1 MDTDGTHEARTTRT
15 GHVPRPAGPP
25 PTPLPPRPT
34 TPPPKPPHAP
44 AAPPTPLTDWLRT
57 ARPVA
62 EPGVWRYGH
71 APRAAVEPA
80 RTPDRALASGAV
92 VSFLACVLVWSLMR
106 NTYIPF
112 WDAPLKL
119 FTPHSWW
126 SGNGEPVVGTGG
138 VKAKPIYELLF
149 VAALL
154 YGFGRLGSWPGAWSR
169 LVVARGAAVQAL
181 AVVPLAYITLL
192 LVHNYQLPLR
202 QLVEGFLP
210 FDADPKANLDLM
222 RTSRTVIDVLL
233 VLAFAW
239 LGGAGRLLRRYLPAT
254 SPAAANDGAPG
265 PAEHRPRPAA
275 AGDPGEDDPVRWG
288 PVRGVGLGDVADR
301 LEREAG
307 DGRMNDVDYARI
319 RRAWDTVRVDPTR
332 LRAFADAVRDK
343 GAGACVHPSGAR
355 DLPVRAARH
364 DLLARQVLLGTVED
378 GARNPYARRGTAFA
392 LDPDVLGTS
401 MLAVGPSG
409 SGKTARLVRP
419 VVESLALQALAG
431 QAAVVAVGA
440 AGTQFGP
447 DEAFDVVVRV
457 GDPASVYDLDLYG
470 GATDPDEA
478 ATLLAEA
485 FVGDLPGIDVRR
497 AATALAQLL
506 GPFRAVHGRFP
517 AVPELRELLDQVPDA
532 FAALRRELSEAGQP
546 AMLRELDARARQH
559 GAHGDPGPALADR
572 VALLDRPAFAG
583 FFDTTGQGRPF
594 SLRALE
600 HPIRVRVDLPERGHA
615 DASRMLARL
624 LLAQFNAA
632 AAARTDRSLFAFLAL
647 DDASRTLTPE
657 TVRGV
662 RRLRSAHAGVLLALR
677 TLDDVP
683 EALRTPLLGAVG
695 CRTAFSG
702 VTTWDGKRFAEAWG
716 TEWVETRDV
725 THRTVFADQPLTR
738 AIHAFRKL
746 VTGKAV
752 TTDAVTVRQVE
763 RERWSASDLA
773 HAVPPGHAV
782 LSLTSVRGE
791 RAAPLLV
798 RLAD

>member
-1 MDTDGTHEARTTRT
+1 MDTEGTYDGQATRA
-15 GHVPRPAGPP
+15 GHVPRPATSPEH
-25 PTPLPPRPT
+25 
-34 TPPPKPPHAP
+34 PPKPLHAP
-44 AAPPTPLTDWLRT
+44 GAAPGQLPLLAEWISTP
-57 ARPVA
+57 RPAA

-71 APRAAVEPA
+71 TPRAAAEPE
-80 RTPDRALASGAV
+80 RTPDRALATGALI
-92 VSFLACVLVWSLMR
+92 SFLGCVLVWSLMR

-112 WDAPLKL
+112 WDTPLKL
-119 FTPHSWW
+119 FTPDSWW
-126 SGNGEPVVGTGG
+126 AANGEPVAKTGG
-138 VKAKPIYELLF
+138 VRAKPIYELLF

-154 YGFGRLGSWPGAWSR
+154 YGFGKLGNWRTVWTR
-169 LVVARGAAVQAL
+169 LVVARGPVVQAL
-181 AVVPLAYITLL
+181 AVVPLAWVTIL

-202 QLVEGFLP
+202 QLAEGFLT
-210 FDADPKANLDLM
+210 FDGDPVANRAMVD
-222 RTSRTVIDVLL
+222 TTRTVIDVLL
-233 VLAFAW
+233 VLAFAL
-239 LGGAGRLLRRYLPAT
+239 LGGVVGLVRRLAGVGGAKGPAST
-254 SPAAANDGAPG
+254 GRPPAPG
-265 PAEHRPRPAA
+265 PGTG
-275 AGDPGEDDPVRWG
+275 GDDDPSRW
-288 PVRGVGLGDVADR
+288 PQVRGAGLGEVADR
-301 LEREAG
+301 LEGEAG
-307 DGRMNDVDYARI
+307 GGRMNDVDYARI
-319 RRAWDTVRVDPTR
+319 RRAWDSVRVDPSR
-332 LRAFADAVRDK
+332 MRAFADSVRDK
-343 GAGACVHPSGAR
+343 GAGACVHPSGDR

-364 DLLARQVLLGTVED
+364 DLLARQVLLGTVAD
-378 GARNPYARRGTAFA
+378 GVRNPYARRGTSLA

-401 MLAVGPSG
+401 LLAVGPSG
-409 SGKTARLVRP
+409 TGKTQRLVRP

-440 AGTQFGP
+440 AGAQLGP
-447 DEAFDVVVRV
+447 DAAYDVVVRI
-457 GDPASVYDLDLYG
+457 GDPGSVYDLDLYG

-485 FVGDLPGIDVRR
+485 FVGDVPGIDVRR

-506 GPFRAVHGRFP
+506 GPFRTAYGRFP
-517 AVPELRELLDQVPDA
+517 AVPELRELLDQVPAA
-532 FAALRRELSEAGQP
+532 FDALRRELAADG
-546 AMLRELDARARQH
+546 AAHHTMLRELDARTRQH

-632 AAARTDRSLFAFLAL
+632 AAARADRSLFAFLAF
-647 DDASRTLTPE
+647 DDASHTLTPE

-662 RRLRSAHAGVLLALR
+662 QRLRSAHAGVLLTLR

-683 EALRTPLLGAVG
+683 EPLRTPLLGAVG
-695 CRTAFSG
+695 CRMAFSG

-782 LSLTSVRGE
+782 LSLTSVQGE

-798 RLAD
+798 RLAGTA

>member
-1 MDTDGTHEARTTRT
+1 MDTDGTYDGQATRSDRM
-15 GHVPRPAGPP
+15 PRPAAAPP
-25 PTPLPPRPT
+25 AH
-34 TPPPKPPHAP
+34 PPKPRHAP
-44 AAPPTPLTDWLRT
+44 DQGPTVADWLRT
-57 ARPVA
+57 PRPDA

-71 APRAAVEPA
+71 TPRAEVEPPTTA
-80 RTPDRALASGAV
+80 DRALATGAV
-92 VSFLACVLVWSLMR
+92 ISFLACVLVWSLMR

-112 WDAPLKL
+112 WDAPLNL
-119 FTPHSWW
+119 FTPDSWYAA
-126 SGNGEPVVGTGG
+126 NGEPVMGTGG
-138 VKAKPIYELLF
+138 MRAKPIYELLF
-149 VAALL
+149 VSALL
-154 YGFGRLGSWPGAWSR
+154 YGFGRLGSWRTAWNR
-169 LVVARGAAVQAL
+169 LIVARGPWAPAL
-181 AVVPLAYITLL
+181 AVVPLAWVTLL
-192 LVHNYQLPLR
+192 LVDNYQLPLR
-202 QLVEGFLP
+202 QLVLSFLP
-210 FDADPKANLDLM
+210 YATDRDNLAMDSAAK
-222 RTSRTVIDVLL
+222 TAIDVAV

-239 LGGAGRLLRRYLPAT
+239 LGGAGRLLRRLLPT
-254 SPAAANDGAPG
+254 STPAG
-265 PAEHRPRPAA
+265 PDRPRATPA
-275 AGDPGEDDPVRWG
+275 DEQEDDPARW
-288 PVRGVGLGDVADR
+288 PQLRAAGLGDVAER
-301 LEREAG
+301 LEAEAG
-307 DGRMNDVDYARI
+307 RGLMNDVDYTRI
-319 RRAWDTVRVDPTR
+319 RRAWDSVRVDPSR
-332 LRAFADAVRDK
+332 MRAFADAVRDK
-343 GAGACVHPSGAR
+343 GAGACAHPSGAR

-378 GARNPYARRGTAFA
+378 GTRNPYPRRGTALA

-401 MLAVGPSG
+401 LLAVGPSG
-409 SGKTARLVRP
+409 TGKTRHLVRP
-419 VVESLALQALAG
+419 VVESLSLQALAG

-440 AGTQFGP
+440 AGAQLGP
-447 DEAFDVVVRV
+447 DAAFDVVVRV

-485 FVGDLPGIDVRR
+485 FVGDVPGIDVRR

-506 GPFRAVHGRFP
+506 GPFRAAYERFP
-517 AVPELRELLDQVPDA
+517 AVPELRELLDGLPTALDT
-532 FAALRRELSEAGQP
+532 LRRDLAGQH

-559 GAHGDPGPALADR
+559 GAPADPGPALADR
-572 VALLDRPAFAG
+572 VALLDRPVFAG

-632 AAARTDRSLFAFLAL
+632 AAARTDRSLFAFLAF
-647 DDASRTLTPE
+647 DDASHTLTAG

-662 RRLRSAHAGVLLALR
+662 QRLRSAHAGVLLTLR

-683 EALRTPLLGAVG
+683 EELRTPLLGSVG
-695 CRTAFSG
+695 CRMAFSG

-738 AIHAFRKL
+738 LMHSFRKL

-798 RLAD
+798 RLAGTS

>member
-1 MDTDGTHEARTTRT
+1 MDTEGAYEGQATRA
-15 GHVPRPAGPP
+15 GQVPRPAGPP
-25 PTPLPPRPT
+25 MH
-34 TPPPKPPHAP
+34 PPKPSYAP
-44 AAPPTPLTDWLRT
+44 GRGPTLADWLRT

-71 APRAAVEPA
+71 TPRPAVEA
-80 RTPDRALASGAV
+80 AQTPDRALATGAV
-92 VSFLACVLVWSLMR
+92 ISFLACVLVWSLMR
-106 NTYIPF
+106 NAYIPF

-126 SGNGEPVVGTGG
+126 AANGEPVRDTGG
-138 VKAKPIYELLF
+138 VQAKPIYELLF
-149 VAALL
+149 VLVLL
-154 YGFGRLGSWPGAWSR
+154 YGFGRLGSWKAAWSR
-169 LVVARGAAVQAL
+169 LVVARGPWVQAL
-181 AVVPLAYITLL
+181 AVVPIAYVTLL

-202 QLVEGFLP
+202 QLVEGFLD
-210 FDADPKANLDLM
+210 FDRRPGGDQEANLNLM
-222 RTSRTVIDVLL
+222 STARTVIDV
-233 VLAFAW
+233 VLIAAFAW
-239 LGGAGRLLRRYLPAT
+239 LGGGARLLRRLSRLSSPAT
-254 SPAAANDGAPG
+254 SRSTEPTTVGSADRPQRL
-265 PAEHRPRPAA
+265 PAENPLEDPAMWPQVRE
-275 AGDPGEDDPVRWG
+275 AGLLEA
-288 PVRGVGLGDVADR
+288 ADR
-301 LEREAG
+301 LETEAG
-307 DGRMNDVDYARI
+307 GGRMNDVDYARI
-319 RRAWDTVRVDPTR
+319 RRAWDSVRVDPSR
-332 LRAFADAVRDK
+332 MRAFADAVRDK

-364 DLLARQVLLGTVED
+364 DLLVRQVLLGTVED
-378 GARNPYARRGTAFA
+378 GARNPYSRRGTALA

-401 MLAVGPSG
+401 LLAVGPSG
-409 SGKTARLVRP
+409 TGKTRQLVRP
-419 VVESLALQALAG
+419 VVESFSLQALAG

-440 AGTQFGP
+440 AGAQLGP
-447 DEAFDVVVRV
+447 DAAFDVVVRV

-478 ATLLAEA
+478 ATLLAES
-485 FVGDLPGIDVRR
+485 FVGDVPGTDVRR

-506 GPFRAVHGRFP
+506 GPFRAAYDRFP
-517 AVPELRELLDQVPDA
+517 TVPELRELLDQVPTA
-532 FAALRRELSEAGQP
+532 FAALRRDLAGQH

-559 GAHGDPGPALADR
+559 GSHADPGQALADR

-600 HPIRVRVDLPERGHA
+600 HPVRVRVDLPERGHA

-632 AAARTDRSLFAFLAL
+632 AAARTDRSLFAFLAF
-647 DDASRTLTPE
+647 DDASQTLTPE

-662 RRLRSAHAGVLLALR
+662 QRLRSANAGVLLTLR

-683 EALRTPLLGAVG
+683 EVLRTPLLGSVG
-695 CRTAFSG
+695 CRMAFSG

-738 AIHAFRKL
+738 LMHSFRKL

-798 RLAD
+798 RLSGTS

>member
-1 MDTDGTHEARTTRT
+1 M
-15 GHVPRPAGPP
+15 
-25 PTPLPPRPT
+25 
-34 TPPPKPPHAP
+34 
-44 AAPPTPLTDWLRT
+44 
-57 ARPVA
+57 
-62 EPGVWRYGH
+62 
-71 APRAAVEPA
+71 EPA
-80 RTPDRALASGAV
+80 RTPDRALATGALI
-92 VSFLACVLVWSLMR
+92 SFLACVLVWSLMR

-112 WDAPLKL
+112 WDAPLNL
-119 FTPHSWW
+119 FTPDSWYTA
-126 SGNGEPVVGTGG
+126 NGEPVMGTGG
-138 VKAKPIYELLF
+138 MQAKPIYELLF
-149 VAALL
+149 VSVLL
-154 YGFGRLGSWPGAWSR
+154 YGFGRLGSWRTAWSR
-169 LVVARGAAVQAL
+169 LVVERGPWAPAL
-181 AVVPLAYITLL
+181 AVVPLAWVTLL
-192 LVHNYQLPLR
+192 LVDNHQLPLR
-202 QLVEGFLP
+202 QLVFAFLP
-210 FDADPKANLDLM
+210 YGTDQQANLALDS
-222 RTSRTVIDVLL
+222 TAKTAIDVAV

-239 LGGAGRLLRRYLPAT
+239 LGGAVPLLRRIRPTAAPAG
-254 SPAAANDGAPG
+254 PDRPRA
-265 PAEHRPRPAA
+265 PAEEQEDDLARWPQLRA
-275 AGDPGEDDPVRWG
+275 AGLGE
-288 PVRGVGLGDVADR
+288 AAER
-301 LEREAG
+301 LEAEAG
-307 DGRMNDVDYARI
+307 GGRMNDVDYARI
-319 RRAWDTVRVDPTR
+319 RRAWDSVRVDPSR
-332 LRAFADAVRDK
+332 MRAFTDAVRDK

-378 GARNPYARRGTAFA
+378 GVRNPYSRRGTALA

-401 MLAVGPSG
+401 LLAVGPSG
-409 SGKTARLVRP
+409 TGKTRRLVRP
-419 VVESLALQALAG
+419 VVESLSLQALAG

-440 AGTQFGP
+440 AGAQLGP
-447 DEAFDVVVRV
+447 DAAFDVVVRV

-478 ATLLAEA
+478 ATLLAES
-485 FVGDLPGIDVRR
+485 FVGDVPGIDVRR

-506 GPFRAVHGRFP
+506 GPFRAAYDRFP
-517 AVPELRELLDQVPDA
+517 TVPELRELLDRVPEALD
-532 FAALRRELSEAGQP
+532 ALRRDLAGQH
-546 AMLRELDARARQH
+546 AMLRELDARIRQQ

-632 AAARTDRSLFAFLAL
+632 AAARTDRSLFAFLAF
-647 DDASRTLTPE
+647 DDASHTLTPE

-662 RRLRSAHAGVLLALR
+662 QRLRSAHAGVLLTLR
-677 TLDDVP
+677 SLDDVP

-695 CRTAFSG
+695 CRMAFSG

-738 AIHAFRKL
+738 AIHSFRKL

-798 RLAD
+798 RLAGTS

>member
-1 MDTDGTHEARTTRT
+1 MDTDGTHDGQATRSDRM
-15 GHVPRPAGPP
+15 PRPAAEPP
-25 PTPLPPRPT
+25 AH
-34 TPPPKPPHAP
+34 PPKPRHAP
-44 AAPPTPLTDWLRT
+44 DRGPTVADWLRT
-57 ARPVA
+57 PRPDA

-71 APRAAVEPA
+71 TPRAAVEPPT
-80 RTPDRALASGAV
+80 TPDRALATGAV
-92 VSFLACVLVWSLMR
+92 ISFLACVLVWSLMR

-112 WDAPLKL
+112 WDAPLNL
-119 FTPHSWW
+119 FTPDSWYAA
-126 SGNGEPVVGTGG
+126 NGEPVMGTGG
-138 VKAKPIYELLF
+138 MRAKPIYELLF
-149 VAALL
+149 VSALL
-154 YGFGRLGSWPGAWSR
+154 YGFGRLGSWQTAWNR
-169 LVVARGAAVQAL
+169 LIVARGPWAPAL
-181 AVVPLAYITLL
+181 AVVPAAWVTLL
-192 LVHNYQLPLR
+192 LIDNYQLPLR
-202 QLVEGFLP
+202 QLVFSFLP
-210 FDADPKANLDLM
+210 YGADRDNVAMDSAAKTA
-222 RTSRTVIDVLL
+222 IDVA
-233 VLAFAW
+233 VILAFAW
-239 LGGAGRLLRRYLPAT
+239 LGGAGRLLRRLVPT
-254 SPAAANDGAPG
+254 STPVG
-265 PAEHRPRPAA
+265 PDRPRATPASEQ
-275 AGDPGEDDPVRWG
+275 EDDPARW
-288 PVRGVGLGDVADR
+288 PQLRAAGLGEVAER
-301 LEREAG
+301 LEAEAG
-307 DGRMNDVDYARI
+307 GGRMNDVDYTRI
-319 RRAWDTVRVDPTR
+319 RRAWDSVRVDPSR
-332 LRAFADAVRDK
+332 MRAFADAVRDK
-343 GAGACVHPSGAR
+343 GAAACVHPSGAR

-378 GARNPYARRGTAFA
+378 GTRNPYPRRGTALA

-401 MLAVGPSG
+401 LLAVGPSG
-409 SGKTARLVRP
+409 TGKTRQLVRP
-419 VVESLALQALAG
+419 VVESLSLQALAG

-440 AGTQFGP
+440 AGAQLGP
-447 DEAFDVVVRV
+447 DAAFDVVVRV

-485 FVGDLPGIDVRR
+485 FVGDVPGIDVRR

-506 GPFRAVHGRFP
+506 GPFRAAYERFP
-517 AVPELRELLDQVPDA
+517 AVPELRELLDGLPTA
-532 FAALRRELSEAGQP
+532 FDALRRDLAGQH

-559 GAHGDPGPALADR
+559 GAPADPGPALADR

-632 AAARTDRSLFAFLAL
+632 AAARTDRSLFAFLAF
-647 DDASRTLTPE
+647 DDASHTLTAG

-662 RRLRSAHAGVLLALR
+662 QRLRSAHAGVLLTLR

-683 EALRTPLLGAVG
+683 EELRTPLLGSVG
-695 CRTAFSG
+695 CRMAFSG

-738 AIHAFRKL
+738 LMHSFRKL

-798 RLAD
+798 RLAGTS

>member
-1 MDTDGTHEARTTRT
+1 MDTDGTRETRPT
-15 GHVPRPAGPP
+15 RAGHIPRPAAPPKPSHAPTAGPTLAEWLRVPRSSDGPGVWTYGHVPRAAEEPEV
-25 PTPLPPRPT
+25 TPLRQLVSG
-34 TPPPKPPHAP
+34 ALI
-44 AAPPTPLTDWLRT
+44 ALLAGLLLWSLLWNGYLGGFWLWPL
-57 ARPVA
+57 
-62 EPGVWRYGH
+62 YMF
-71 APRAAVEPA
+71 
-80 RTPDRALASGAV
+80 TPDSWAGTVPAV
-92 VSFLACVLVWSLMR
+92 VASYAW
-106 NTYIPF
+106 YAI
-112 WDAPLKL
+112 
-119 FTPHSWW
+119 
-126 SGNGEPVVGTGG
+126 
-138 VKAKPIYELLF
+138 
-149 VAALL
+149 VATILIV
-154 YGFGRLGSWPGAWSR
+154 GFGRLGRWP
-169 LVVARGAAVQAL
+169 
-181 AVVPLAYITLL
+181 
-192 LVHNYQLPLR
+192 
-202 QLVEGFLP
+202 E
-210 FDADPKANLDLM
+210 
-222 RTSRTVIDVLL
+222 
-233 VLAFAW
+233 
-239 LGGAGRLLRRYLPAT
+239 LLRRLLSSRAVQPLH
-254 SPAAANDGAPG
+254 
-265 PAEHRPRPAA
+265 PAESAPQ
-275 AGDPGEDDPVRWG
+275 AGGDDDPVRW
-288 PVRGVGLGDVADR
+288 PQLRGAGLSEAADR
-301 LEREAG
+301 LEGEAG
-307 DGRMNDVDYARI
+307 GGRMNDVDYARI
-319 RRAWDTVRVDPTR
+319 RRAWDSVRVDPSR
-332 LRAFADAVRDK
+332 MRAFADSVRDK
-343 GAGACVHPSGAR
+343 GAGACVHPSGDR

-378 GARNPYARRGTAFA
+378 GVRNPYARRGTSLA

-401 MLAVGPSG
+401 LLAVGPSG
-409 SGKTARLVRP
+409 AGKTQRLVRP

-440 AGTQFGP
+440 AGAQLGP
-447 DEAFDVVVRV
+447 EAAYDVVVRI

-485 FVGDLPGIDVRR
+485 FVGDVPGVDVRR

-506 GPFRAVHGRFP
+506 GPFRTAYGRFP
-517 AVPELRELLDQVPDA
+517 AVPELRELLDQVPAA
-532 FAALRRELSEAGQP
+532 FDALRRELAADGP
-546 AMLRELDARARQH
+546 AHHAMLRELDARTRQH

-632 AAARTDRSLFAFLAL
+632 AAARADRSLFAFLAF
-647 DDASRTLTPE
+647 DDASHTLTPE

-662 RRLRSAHAGVLLALR
+662 QRLRSAHAGVLLTLR
-677 TLDDVP
+677 SLDDVP

-695 CRTAFSG
+695 CRMAFSG

-738 AIHAFRKL
+738 LMHSFRKL

-782 LSLTSVRGE
+782 LSLTSVKGE

-798 RLAD
+798 RLAGTA